1 MKRII
6 SLLFVVLVVF
16 GLGISFIPPESNII
30 EDEKRIRAEFPEVNL
45 KNFFNQIDKFA
56 VDNFPLHD
64 RFVAL
69 YSRLVNSVGDQI
81 NPDKA
86 FRGHDGWLFIGNDF
100 VHTID
105 KLQGRITPHL
115 ENSEVLNRIIKLSN
129 WFQEREVDVVFVLGP
144 EKPSVYPEM
153 LPAIITPSEQ
163 RYINPFLDRLLSS
176 NIKVADPTD
185 ALRERKHT
193 NHVYFKTDSHWNQ
206 IGGSVAFESAINA
219 LDIHDCQ
226 SWRFIPTGNRRQGDL
241 LNLVGFREEQKE
253 DANDDFGIVWDRV
266 VNLSE
271 ITKFIPEARVVGG
284 RFFENH
290 NTVREEIVWVIGDSF
305 RHAMLPFFSVC
316 FSKTASIPI
325 AYRKEEHIHEL
336 YENLSIK
343 PSRVVFVVNERN
355 F

>member
-1 MKRII
+1 MKRLI
-6 SLLFVVLVVF
+6 SLLFVISVVF
-16 GLGISFIPPESNII
+16 GLGISFIPPESSII
-30 EDEKRIRAEFPEVNL
+30 EDEKRSRTKFPEVNL
-45 KNFFNQIDKFA
+45 KKFFNQIDQFA
-56 VDNFPLHD
+56 TDNFPLHD
-64 RFVAL
+64 WFIAL
-69 YSRLVNSVGDQI
+69 YSWLVNSVGDQI

-105 KLQGRITPHL
+105 KLQGRITPDL
-115 ENSEVLNRIIKLSN
+115 ENSEVLNRITKLSN
-129 WFQEREVDVVFVLGP
+129 WFQERGTDVVFVLGP

-163 RYINPFLDRLLSS
+163 RYISPFLDRLLRS
-176 NIKVADPTD
+176 NITITDPTY

-219 LDIHDCQ
+219 LGINDCQ
-226 SWRFIPTGNRRQGDL
+226 SWRFIPSGIPRQGDL

-253 DANDDFGIVWDRV
+253 YANDDFGIVWDRV
-266 VNLSE
+266 INLSE
-271 ITKFIPEARVVGG
+271 ITNFVPEAKTVGG
-284 RFFENH
+284 RLFENH
-290 NTVREEIVWVIGDSF
+290 NPAREETVWVIGDSF
-305 RHAMLPFFSVC
+305 RHAMFPFFSVC

-336 YENLSIK
+336 YGNSTIK
-343 PSRVVFVVNERN
+343 PSRVVFIVNERN